1 MDKKKLIYF
10 AMCSLLALSSCTQE
24 GPESP
29 APHSDTNRIFFRS
42 YLPAVELSRAA
53 VIESS
58 NFTTCQVTC
67 FNPTDIEYIDT
78 EADTIRPFFRNI
90 RFDRADDGRFLSSDE
105 DDCRWPD
112 AEHTLHFFAY
122 YPAVDTMRKA
132 FPQGFFNLVN
142 ESKRTEETYNISY
155 KLNNFRVAKDIAD
168 QADFVTAYT
177 SGTLTKDAEQGLKLD
192 FKHQLARIE
201 LSAWSGSEKYDFEI
215 AGVRIGNPMVEADF
229 DFTALMPGS
238 DKTSP
243 WIYKDGPA
251 PVEHIFG
258 QGEKVVS
265 LSYTSGKY
273 TSSED
278 ATSIMG
284 TAGPAMVLPM
294 TERIEA
300 WEGKNDPFISQESYS
315 TDKMYFSVLLRVK
328 NVENGG
334 VAYPYPNDRDGM
346 KVVYLAVDNDGK
358 VTRRLYKKGSNYYTS
373 EAMSEETLF
382 TPADTDNIYGFGW
395 AALPVPAKWEAGKI
409 YAYKLNYS
417 DGIGWHDPSDPKPG
431 EPIIERGRIPFEMNV
446 EEWADAKDYE
456 PNIDVPKR

>member
-10 AMCSLLALSSCTQE
+10 ALCSLLALSSCTQE

-29 APHSDTNRIFFRS
+29 APHGDSNRIFFRS

-53 VIESS
+53 VIEGP

-67 FNPTDIEYIDT
+67 FNPTDSDYIDSET
-78 EADTIRPFFRNI
+78 DTIRPFFRNI
-90 RFDRADDGRFLSSDE
+90 RFDRADDGRFLASDE

-122 YPAVDTMRKA
+122 YPAVDTIRKA

-142 ESKRTEETYNISY
+142 ESKRTSDNFAIDY
-155 KLNNFRVAKDIAD
+155 KLENFRVAKDIAD
-168 QADFVTAYT
+168 QVDFLTAYT
-177 SGTLTKDAEQGLKLD
+177 AGTLTKDADQGVKLD
-192 FKHQLARIE
+192 FKHQMARID
-201 LSAWSGSEKYDFEI
+201 LSAWSGSKKYDFEI
-215 AGVRIGNPMVEADF
+215 AGVRIGNQLVEADF

-238 DKTSP
+238 EKDSP
-243 WIYKDGPA
+243 WIFKETHS

-258 QGEKVVS
+258 PGESVVL
-265 LSYTSGKY
+265 LSHTSGKY
-273 TSSED
+273 TSSEE

-284 TAGPAMVLPM
+284 TAGPAMVLPL
-294 TERIEA
+294 TERIDA
-300 WEGKNDPFISQESYS
+300 WEGKNDPDISQESYS

-328 NVENGG
+328 NTAGE

-346 KVVYLAVDNDGK
+346 TVVCLEVDTESN
-358 VTRRLYKKGSNYYTS
+358 VTRRLYKKDGKYYTS
-373 EAMSEETLF
+373 EKTEEDNLF
-382 TPADTDNIYGFGW
+382 TPSDPENIHEFGW

-417 DGIGWHDPSDPKPG
+417 DGIGWHDPADPKPG
-431 EPIIERGRIPFEMNV
+431 EPIIERGHIPFTMTV
-446 EEWADAKDYE
+446 EEWTPAEDYT
-456 PNIDVPKR
+456 PNINVPKR